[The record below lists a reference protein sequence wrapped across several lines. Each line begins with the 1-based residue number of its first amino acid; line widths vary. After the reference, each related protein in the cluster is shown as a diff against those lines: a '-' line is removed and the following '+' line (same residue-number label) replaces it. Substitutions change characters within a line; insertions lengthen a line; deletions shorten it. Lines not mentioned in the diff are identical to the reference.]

1 MCHRISNKWSRR
13 FAAPAKHENNSSPP
27 ASLLRGEGGEWSD
40 AGEGFWPH
48 FSGRRLP
55 ASYSNPHGLALVEML
70 VATAIAVLLLGAA
83 FHFFDDLESMTESV
97 SVMSEVNESLRSSTD
112 LITRDLYAAGT
123 SIPTG
128 GIAIP
133 SGTGSEQVTRP
144 GPGSTYFPATNGV
157 LSVITPGY
165 QLSGTIDGKTS
176 DETTVIMVDQNWV
189 GMAPLEITG
198 ITSSSSSGYTVNVAV
213 PSSCTENCTIAA
225 GGAYNVNQYDLLMFS
240 NPNGQP
246 VLGMV
251 TNVDTTSNILYF
263 AADPLNLDQVCAASG
278 CAGSVDSLAQDGVYP
293 NGMTLTKID
302 MITYYLDNSNPL
314 HPYTLMREVGDSTP
328 TAVAYGINFLQF
340 TYDLSTGGS
349 GSTNLTSPANPNQ
362 ISKVNLLISGISDH
376 ALRRSKQYY
385 STSVATAVTI
395 RNLEYVN
402 QFP

>member
-1 MCHRISNKWSRR
+1 M
-13 FAAPAKHENNSSPP
+13 
-27 ASLLRGEGGEWSD
+27 
-40 AGEGFWPH
+40 
-48 FSGRRLP
+48 
-55 ASYSNPHGLALVEML
+55 
-70 VATAIAVLLLGAA
+70 AIAVLLLGSA

-97 SVMSEVNESLRSSTD
+97 SVMSEVNESLRSSAD

-165 QLSGTIDGKTS
+165 QLSGTIDGTTS
-176 DETTVIMVDQNWV
+176 DEITVIMVDQNWV
-189 GMAPLEITG
+189 GMSPLEISS
-198 ITSSSSSGYTVNVAV
+198 ITSSSSSGYTVNVTI
-213 PSSCTENCTIAA
+213 PSSCTENCTIAS
-225 GGAYNVNQYDLLMFS
+225 GGSYNVNVGDLLMFS
-240 NPNGQP
+240 NPNGP
-246 VLGMV
+246 SALGMV
-251 TNVDTTSNILYF
+251 TSVDTTSNIIYL

-278 CAGSVDSLAQDGVYP
+278 CAGSIDSIAEGGVYP

-302 MITYYLDNSNPL
+302 MITYYLDNSNPA

-328 TAVAYGINFLQF
+328 TAVAYGINCLQF
-340 TYDLSTGGS
+340 TFDLSTGGS

-362 ISKVNLLISGISDH
+362 ISMVNLLISGISDR
-376 ALRRSKQYY
+376 ALRRSQKYY
-385 STSVATAVTI
+385 STSATTSVTI